1 MQTSKKQVTIYI
13 DGKVPSEP
21 GPGGWGALLMFGPHR
36 KELNGYQADTD
47 RNRMQLFAAISGLGA
62 LKESCIVNLCTD
74 SSSLFQTLS
83 QQLYQTWQMQ
93 NWKDASGNS
102 IPNKDLWFILSV
114 QLKKHS
120 VHPTR
125 IGTSA
130 DKSMI
135 RCKELASEA
144 LQEYIDINTEK
155 ENEDSEETETRP
167 EKAAQAPE
175 SVK

>member
-1 MQTSKKQVTIYI
+1 MQTPKKQVTIYI

-74 SSSLFQTLS
+74 SSSLFNILS
-83 QQLYQTWQMQ
+83 QQLYLTWLRQ

-102 IPNKDLWFILSV
+102 IPNRDLWFILSV

-120 VHPTR
+120 VRPTR

-130 DKSMI
+130 DENMS

-155 ENEDSEETETRP
+155 ENEDSAEIEITP
-167 EKAAQAPE
+167 EKTAQSPE